1 MPKEGMIVNMG
12 FISEIFG
19 YVLNFL
25 YGIFNNYG
33 IAIIV
38 FSVLLRIILIPITI
52 KQQKALKKNAKL
64 QKEMKEIQE
73 KYRSNPERLNQET
86 IELYKREKMGPF
98 SGCLSGILQIV
109 IILSVFWL
117 VSKPLTYMK
126 KINPE
131 IIEKYAQELK
141 EDGTN
146 SSYTEIAI
154 INKKAAEDPEVYI
167 NMEFLG
173 LDLSKVPTQSLDDY
187 KVYIIPI
194 LYVISSIISIKL
206 TTKMSNKNSTKKEKK
221 LLCEAN
227 DKDNIKEEKQP
238 DEMEMMQQ
246 MNNNMSYM
254 MPIMSVL
261 IAIIAP
267 LGLALYWFISNVLM
281 IIERLIIDKFIN
293 QKEEIENE

>member
-1 MPKEGMIVNMG
+1 MIVNMG

-52 KQQKALKKNAKL
+52 KL

-206 TTKMSNKNSTKKEKK
+206 TTKMSNKNNIKKEKK

-227 DKDNIKEEKQP
+227 DKNNIKEEKQP

>member
-1 MPKEGMIVNMG
+1 MIVNMG

-206 TTKMSNKNSTKKEKK
+206 TTKMSNKNNTKKEKK

-293 QKEEIENE
+293 QFVIIKSSF

>member
-1 MPKEGMIVNMG
+1 MIVNMG

-154 INKKAAEDPEVYI
+154 INKKAAEDPKVYI

-206 TTKMSNKNSTKKEKK
+206 TTKMRNKNNIKKEKK

-227 DKDNIKEEKQP
+227 DKNNIKEEKQP

>member
-1 MPKEGMIVNMG
+1 MG

-154 INKKAAEDPEVYI
+154 INMYI
-167 NMEFLG
+167 A
-173 LDLSKVPTQSLDDY
+173 
-187 KVYIIPI
+187 
-194 LYVISSIISIKL
+194 
-206 TTKMSNKNSTKKEKK
+206 KN
-221 LLCEAN
+221 
-227 DKDNIKEEKQP
+227 
-238 DEMEMMQQ
+238 
-246 MNNNMSYM
+246 
-254 MPIMSVL
+254 
-261 IAIIAP
+261 
-267 LGLALYWFISNVLM
+267 
-281 IIERLIIDKFIN
+281 
-293 QKEEIENE
+293 

>member
-1 MPKEGMIVNMG
+1 MG
-12 FISEIFG
+12 FISEVFG

-206 TTKMSNKNSTKKEKK
+206 TTKMSNKNNTKKEKK

-227 DKDNIKEEKQP
+227 GKDNIKEEKQP

>member
-1 MPKEGMIVNMG
+1 MIVNMG

-206 TTKMSNKNSTKKEKK
+206 TTKMSNKNNTKKEKK

-227 DKDNIKEEKQP
+227 DKDNINEEKQP

>member
-1 MPKEGMIVNMG
+1 
-12 FISEIFG
+12 
-19 YVLNFL
+19 
-25 YGIFNNYG
+25 
-33 IAIIV
+33 
-38 FSVLLRIILIPITI
+38 
-52 KQQKALKKNAKL
+52 
-64 QKEMKEIQE
+64 
-73 KYRSNPERLNQET
+73 
-86 IELYKREKMGPF
+86 
-98 SGCLSGILQIV
+98 
-109 IILSVFWL
+109 
-117 VSKPLTYMK
+117 
-126 KINPE
+126 
-131 IIEKYAQELK
+131 
-141 EDGTN
+141 
-146 SSYTEIAI
+146 
-154 INKKAAEDPEVYI
+154 
-167 NMEFLG
+167 MEFLG

-206 TTKMSNKNSTKKEKK
+206 TTKMSNKNNTKKEKK
-221 LLCEAN
+221 FLCEAN

>member
-1 MPKEGMIVNMG
+1 
-12 FISEIFG
+12 
-19 YVLNFL
+19 
-25 YGIFNNYG
+25 
-33 IAIIV
+33 
-38 FSVLLRIILIPITI
+38 
-52 KQQKALKKNAKL
+52 
-64 QKEMKEIQE
+64 
-73 KYRSNPERLNQET
+73 
-86 IELYKREKMGPF
+86 
-98 SGCLSGILQIV
+98 
-109 IILSVFWL
+109 
-117 VSKPLTYMK
+117 
-126 KINPE
+126 
-131 IIEKYAQELK
+131 
-141 EDGTN
+141 
-146 SSYTEIAI
+146 
-154 INKKAAEDPEVYI
+154 
-167 NMEFLG
+167 MEFLG

-206 TTKMSNKNSTKKEKK
+206 TTKMSNKNNIKKEKK

-227 DKDNIKEEKQP
+227 DKNNIKEEKQP

>member
-1 MPKEGMIVNMG
+1 MG

-154 INKKAAEDPEVYI
+154 INKKAAEDPKVYI

-206 TTKMSNKNSTKKEKK
+206 TTKMSNKNNTKSIKNNE
-221 LLCEAN
+221 N
-227 DKDNIKEEKQP
+227 VKDVTYVA
-238 DEMEMMQQ
+238 
-246 MNNNMSYM
+246 SFLRF
-254 MPIMSVL
+254 S
-261 IAIIAP
+261 
-267 LGLALYWFISNVLM
+267 
-281 IIERLIIDKFIN
+281 ID
-293 QKEEIENE
+293 